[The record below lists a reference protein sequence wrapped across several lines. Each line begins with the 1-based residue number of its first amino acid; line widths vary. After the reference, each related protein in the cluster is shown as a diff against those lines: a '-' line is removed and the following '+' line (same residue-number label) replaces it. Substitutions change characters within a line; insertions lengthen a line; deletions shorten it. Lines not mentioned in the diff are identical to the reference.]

1 MKSEGSKIKEAAG
14 TYNRRLNEFFF
25 SYCRIV
31 MLLRELTV
39 LRKSCN
45 LVIKSQQGDSV
56 SHKRDRFVLKTSYIR
71 IHSVLP
77 KLRSSVNTEA
87 KIGVFSVADQFC
99 TFLLVLPSVGVN
111 LSPRL
116 SPSPESYKLKTIS
129 LWHGLRS
136 TCSGHFIF
144 VYLPSANMPA
154 LPLAASSNG
163 YRANSSPSNKD
174 DILTTHIYVVKEKE
188 KRIHTRY
195 LSRFYLWWFVDE
207 RGMLSRGIQCLCMCM
222 CVCVFIPCNDRN
234 EWNNLHNTTV
244 DERFVVADQRTRV
257 ILKEKRGRRESLV
270 VLVDRS
276 FAVLFS
282 LIPRARYYVGLAVS
296 NRHMPRP
303 DHDQVEQVARAQR
316 FTREKENE
324 KERRRRE
331 EASLNGG
338 KDAVLR
344 SPSYAPSWRLPPFY
358 MNASS
363 KDSLG
368 KESPCL
374 PTASALQSPG
384 TYLLL
389 SRSRHPIAKHMDKLV
404 SCAAWRVAR
413 EGSGERERGE
423 GQGQGETTRHA
434 SRMPIAEEPSFEL
447 PSSFSPSTTVDWE

>member
-1 MKSEGSKIKEAAG
+1 CEYRSKDRCIFG
-14 TYNRRLNEFFF
+14 RW
-25 SYCRIV
+25 
-31 MLLRELTV
+31 
-39 LRKSCN
+39 
-45 LVIKSQQGDSV
+45 SV
-56 SHKRDRFVLKTSYIR
+56 PHVSASAT
-71 IHSVLP
+71 
-77 KLRSSVNTEA
+77 
-87 KIGVFSVADQFC
+87 
-99 TFLLVLPSVGVN
+99 VGVN
-111 LSPRL
+111 LSSRL

-129 LWHGLRS
+129 LWHRLRS

-163 YRANSSPSNKD
+163 YRANSSPSNND
-174 DILTTHIYVVKEKE
+174 DILTTHIYVV
-188 KRIHTRY
+188 
-195 LSRFYLWWFVDE
+195 S
-207 RGMLSRGIQCLCMCM
+207 
-222 CVCVFIPCNDRN
+222 
-234 EWNNLHNTTV
+234 NNLHNTTV
-244 DERFVVADQRTRV
+244 DGCFVAADQRTRV
-257 ILKEKRGRRESLV
+257 ILKGKREGRESSV

-331 EASLNGG
+331 EPRLNGG

-358 MNASS
+358 M
-363 KDSLG
+363 SLL
-368 KESPCL
+368 SCL
-374 PTASALQSPG
+374 QRPLWSPG

-413 EGSGERERGE
+413 EVVGKEKEGE
-423 GQGQGETTRHA
+423 GKGKARPLDTHRECK
-434 SRMPIAEEPSFEL
+434 SE
-447 PSSFSPSTTVDWE
+447 

>member
-14 TYNRRLNEFFF
+14 
-25 SYCRIV
+25 
-31 MLLRELTV
+31 
-39 LRKSCN
+39 
-45 LVIKSQQGDSV
+45 
-56 SHKRDRFVLKTSYIR
+56 
-71 IHSVLP
+71 
-77 KLRSSVNTEA
+77 VNTEA
-87 KIGVFSVADQFC
+87 KIGVFSVAGQFR

-174 DILTTHIYVVKEKE
+174 DILTTHIYVV
-188 KRIHTRY
+188 
-195 LSRFYLWWFVDE
+195 
-207 RGMLSRGIQCLCMCM
+207 
-222 CVCVFIPCNDRN
+222 
-234 EWNNLHNTTV
+234 WNNLHNTTV
-244 DERFVVADQRTRV
+244 DECFVVADQRTRV
-257 ILKEKRGRRESLV
+257 ILKEKRGRRESSV

-331 EASLNGG
+331 EPSLNGG

-358 MNASS
+358 MVSFHLRCLIALERVGVAARRECKQTS
-363 KDSLG
+363 KQPIG
-368 KESPCL
+368 TRWNPC
-374 PTASALQSPG
+374 S
-384 TYLLL
+384 
-389 SRSRHPIAKHMDKLV
+389 
-404 SCAAWRVAR
+404 
-413 EGSGERERGE
+413 
-423 GQGQGETTRHA
+423 
-434 SRMPIAEEPSFEL
+434 
-447 PSSFSPSTTVDWE
+447 